1 VQASSVVARPNSP
14 LTGQPDIPVVD
25 GAPVALG
32 APVTATFSRQVAAGA
47 LLPFQ
52 VTTTISNP
60 TGVGTP
66 SGSVLLA
73 RNGSQVAQ
81 GSLDADGL
89 ARLNLSG
96 YLPGR
101 YTFDVYY
108 TGDSVFAG
116 SLGQATVTVGT
127 PTERIVEE
135 LYETH
140 LGREADPQGLK
151 AWSARID
158 GGLSVEDAVRA
169 FRASTEASLKTVERV
184 YQDLLNRLPE
194 QVGRDGWVRF
204 LQTGKTERDLRAQ
217 ILTSREYA
225 GSHSREEVINQ
236 VYGTYLGR
244 QADAAGMANWLARW
258 DSGVDAGAI
267 ARAIGNS
274 REARE
279 VVVDELYEQILG
291 READQVGRRVWAEA
305 LANGMAQTQVETRLL
320 TSSEFAGWDPR
331 GEFA

>member
-1 VQASSVVARPNSP
+1 VVARPNSP

-25 GAPVALG
+25 GAPVPLG
-32 APVTATFSRQVAAGA
+32 APVTATFSRKVATGA

-89 ARLNLSG
+89 ARLNLPG

-116 SLGQATVTVGT
+116 SLGQTTVTVGT

-135 LYETH
+135 LYEAH
-140 LGREADPQGLK
+140 LGRESDPQGLK
-151 AWSARID
+151 SWSARID
-158 GGLSVEDAVRA
+158 SGLSVEDAVRA
-169 FRASTEASLKTVERV
+169 FRSSTEASLKTVEKV

-194 QVGRDGWVRF
+194 EVGRDGWVRF

-217 ILTSREYA
+217 ILTSREYT

-236 VYGTYLGR
+236 LYGTYLGR
-244 QADAAGMANWLARW
+244 QADAAGLNNWLGRW
-258 DSGVDAGAI
+258 EAGASAGTI
-267 ARAIGNS
+267 ARAIGTS

-291 READQVGRRVWAEA
+291 READQAGRNKWTNALASGLTPEQLEA
-305 LANGMAQTQVETRLL
+305 LFLQ
-320 TSSEFAGWDPR
+320 S
-331 GEFA
+331 GEFRA